1 MGGAHQHIAALARL
15 RVPEARFERRHR
27 RRSDLQ
33 QVPLARESAGGNER
47 GRAARLVG
55 TARSDPGYA
64 CVMKSTLS

>member
-33 QVPLARESAGGNER
+33 QVPLARESAGGTSGV
-47 GRAARLVG
+47 GR
-55 TARSDPGYA
+55 PG
-64 CVMKSTLS
+64 LSGRREATPGMHV